1 MLDPDAASAREL
13 LRLASLAFFL
23 AAEKKSGILL
33 GTVGSLRA
41 VSLGGDRWQEA
52 ILCSATG

>member
-1 MLDPDAASAREL
+1 MLEPDAASA
-13 LRLASLAFFL
+13 LAFFL
-23 AAEKKSGILL
+23 AAAEESGILS

-52 ILCSATG
+52 ILCLATG